1 LKILIKS
8 GSEPLR
14 INPRKIIPTKFAQPH
29 SICMDG
35 GRGGSRK
42 LQEAGGE
49 DYPMFKAHQLIH
61 ELVF

>member
-1 LKILIKS
+1 
-8 GSEPLR
+8 
-14 INPRKIIPTKFAQPH
+14 
-29 SICMDG
+29 MDG

-49 DYPMFKAHQLIH
+49 DYPMFKADQLIN

>member
-1 LKILIKS
+1 
-8 GSEPLR
+8 
-14 INPRKIIPTKFAQPH
+14 
-29 SICMDG
+29 MDG

-49 DYPMFKAHQLIH
+49 AYPMFKADQLIN